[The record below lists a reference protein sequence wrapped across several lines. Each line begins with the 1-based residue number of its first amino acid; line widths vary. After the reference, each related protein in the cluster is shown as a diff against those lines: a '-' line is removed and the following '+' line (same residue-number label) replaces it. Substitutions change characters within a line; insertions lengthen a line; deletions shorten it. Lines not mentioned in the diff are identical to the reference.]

1 MVAIYRQQ
9 SNYGVVINGDIF
21 SQYHFVLVKRDGE
34 AKFVMSADVLSET
47 DLVYSYET
55 STWETIDMYEIV
67 PVIHETVSINCEPY
81 DMFFTE
87 RMLTHDSV
95 AI

>member
-1 MVAIYRQQ
+1 
-9 SNYGVVINGDIF
+9 
-21 SQYHFVLVKRDGE
+21 
-34 AKFVMSADVLSET
+34 MSADVLSET

-55 STWETIDMYEIV
+55 STWEPITMYEVV
-67 PVIHETVSINCEPY
+67 PVVHETVSINCEPY